1 MVAPRR
7 LVSAVGAT
15 AASARAQIESLG
27 PVLSNSPVPAPGEV
41 PVWDGVSWV
50 PGINGGGGGVLS
62 SFLWNLDGAISAFP
76 LQPGSFDGML
86 LTDPALVGPG
96 PFNGARTV
104 QVASTITLS
113 GFFLRVA
120 TGPVTF
126 VEVYRARAGLVAS
139 LILLGMGATGSAFS
153 GVTTVPP
160 IVDLLPGD
168 LLFVSLA
175 AAPVGSQDLSIF
187 LQVTSP

>member
-7 LVSAVGAT
+7 LVSAIGAT

-50 PGINGGGGGVLS
+50 PGTGGGTGAQP
-62 SFLWNLDGAISAFP
+62 SFGWTLDGAISAFP

-139 LILLGMGATGSAFS
+139 LVMLGLGATGSAFS